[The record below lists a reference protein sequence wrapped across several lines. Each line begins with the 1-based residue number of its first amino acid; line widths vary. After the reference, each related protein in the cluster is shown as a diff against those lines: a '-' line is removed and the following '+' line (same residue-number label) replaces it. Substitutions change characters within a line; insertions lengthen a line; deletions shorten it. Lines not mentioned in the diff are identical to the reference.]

1 MPANSPTASVRATAT
16 LSGSSFN
23 DTVGGA
29 S

>member
-1 MPANSPTASVRATAT
+1 MPANPPTASVGATPT
-16 LSGSSFN
+16 FSGSSFN